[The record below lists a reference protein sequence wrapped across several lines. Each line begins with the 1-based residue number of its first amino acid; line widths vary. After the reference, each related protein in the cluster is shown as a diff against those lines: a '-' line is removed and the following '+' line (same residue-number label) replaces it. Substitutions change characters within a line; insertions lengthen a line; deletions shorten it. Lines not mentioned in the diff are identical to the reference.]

1 MPWKDPVNL
10 QALQEEQKRLRHL
23 RVLVDLTAGV
33 IVQSGISRIEAERMV
48 EAMRRKVLQLFPG
61 TEQTYDII
69 YRRRFERLIEE
80 HTDEETNGSQ

>member
-1 MPWKDPVNL
+1 MPSQVDL
-10 QALQEEQKRLRHL
+10 RALQEEQKRLRSL

-33 IVQSGISRIEAERMV
+33 IIQTDVSRVEAERMV

-61 TEQTYDII
+61 TEQTYEII

-80 HTDEETNGSQ
+80 HTE